1 MGKVFTHILVFLVCL
16 TVAFSC
22 KPTSTVRKNEQL
34 YKQNN
39 IDIEVNYVI
48 CHENDSVSRLYYS
61 INNSELTYK
70 KAQEDSLFTAE
81 LHLFY
86 KISADANAKQFL
98 DTATVVIKDR
108 QKAVAKGRITGSR
121 LFKATEGSKLFMELE
136 LKDINRKAL
145 NNSQLY
151 CNKLSKLGS
160 QNYLLK
166 LTDSSVVYTSYIK
179 QGSTI
184 AFKNKRVNNQKAYV
198 QYAALE
204 QKLPPPPFSVK
215 EIPASVVKFDS
226 AFSLNR
232 SSNDWFSLNIE
243 KQGCY
248 FMSVDS
254 MSKQGCALYS
264 FDESFPRVTSHTQM
278 IESIRYIT
286 TKDEY
291 DELMEAQD
299 KQQAIEKFWIGIGG
313 NMDRARGLIKK
324 YYGRVQ
330 DANTQ
335 FSSDKEG
342 WRTDRG
348 MIYVIFGSP
357 AYVYQTEAVET
368 WVYGEIGTPNALR
381 FEFKHVNS
389 QFSDNAFELERNVF
403 FKDPW
408 YLAVD
413 AWREGR
419 VYLDN

>member
-1 MGKVFTHILVFLVCL
+1 MKYKFSYIIFFIVLRII
-16 TVAFSC
+16 FSC
-22 KPTSTVRKNEQL
+22 KPTSTIRKNEQL

-39 IDIEVNYVI
+39 IDIDVNYVI
-48 CHENDSVSRLYYS
+48 CHENDSMSRLYYS
-61 INNSELTYK
+61 INNGELTYK
-70 KAQEDSLFTAE
+70 KAQEDSFFTAE

-86 KISADANAKQFL
+86 KISANANAKQFM
-98 DTATVVIKDR
+98 DTATVIIKDR
-108 QKAVAKGRITGSR
+108 QRTVVKGNITGSR
-121 LFKATEGSKLFMELE
+121 LFKAREGSKLFMELE
-136 LKDINRKAL
+136 LKDVNRKAL

-151 CNKLSKLGS
+151 CNKQTKLNS

-166 LTDSSVVYTSYIK
+166 LADSSIIYTSYIK
-179 QGSTI
+179 QGSTV
-184 AFKNKRVNNQKAYV
+184 AFKNKRVNNQNAYV
-198 QYAALE
+198 HYLEFE
-204 QKLPPPPFSVK
+204 QKLPLPPFSVK
-215 EIPASVVKFDS
+215 EIPQSSVKFDS
-226 AFSLNR
+226 IFSLNR
-232 SSNDWFSLNIE
+232 SSSDWFGLNIE
-243 KQGCY
+243 RQGCY

-264 FDESFPRVTSHTQM
+264 FDENFPKVSSHSQM

-286 TKDEY
+286 TRDEY
-291 DELMEAQD
+291 DILIEAKD

-330 DANTQ
+330 EANTQ

-348 MIYVIFGSP
+348 MIYIIFGSP
-357 AYVYQTEAVET
+357 AYVYQTEAMET
-368 WVYGEIGTPNALR
+368 WVYGEVGTPNALR

-389 QFSDNAFELERNVF
+389 QFSDNVFELERNVF